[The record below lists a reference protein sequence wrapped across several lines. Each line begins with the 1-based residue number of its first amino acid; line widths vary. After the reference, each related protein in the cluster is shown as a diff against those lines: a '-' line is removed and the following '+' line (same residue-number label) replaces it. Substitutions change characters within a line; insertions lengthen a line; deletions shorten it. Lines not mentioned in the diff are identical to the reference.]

1 MVLVLVFDSDMT
13 SDWGPG
19 YSHFGEVA
27 PVVVVALPQVR
38 ILELTLLVYLLHL
51 IGRLMV
57 LLLVQFFHHLLYH

>member
-1 MVLVLVFDSDMT
+1 MVLVLVFDLDMT

-19 YSHFGEVA
+19 YSRFGEVA
-27 PVVVVALPQVR
+27 PVVVVVLPQVR

-57 LLLVQFFHHLLYH
+57 LSLVQFFHHLLYH